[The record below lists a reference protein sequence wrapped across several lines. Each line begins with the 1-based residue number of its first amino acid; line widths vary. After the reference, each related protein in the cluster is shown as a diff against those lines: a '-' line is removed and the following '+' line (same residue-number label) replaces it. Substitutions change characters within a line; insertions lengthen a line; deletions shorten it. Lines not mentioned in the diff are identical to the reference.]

1 MTTASGRAARLRSRR
16 LAVCFVVIVAL
27 DLLVLLVTGLHLAF
41 RYWPGSGAT
50 GTTLVDVSR
59 VLHGVS
65 AWGAVVFLVIA
76 VVLTATWL
84 PGTRRRISLWLGGLL
99 AIGSAGYGIVT
110 GGRLAWDQL
119 ALWAV
124 TTGNAVPHGV
134 VGLPDTVK
142 FLIVGTSEVSP
153 GTYSGR
159 VWVHLL
165 VVPLVFA
172 LGIGLIGVACGRGRS
187 VPATRASELE
197 VVPA

>member
-1 MTTASGRAARLRSRR
+1 MRSRR
-16 LAVCFVVIVAL
+16 LVIGFVVLVAL
-27 DLLVLLVTGLHLAF
+27 DLSVLLVTGLHLAF
-41 RYWPGSGAT
+41 RYWPGSAT
-50 GTTLVDVSR
+50 AGTTLVDVSR
-59 VLHGVS
+59 VVHGVS
-65 AWGAVVFLVIA
+65 AWGAVGLLVIA
-76 VVLTATWL
+76 VVLAATWL
-84 PGTRRRISLWLGGLL
+84 PGARRRVSLWLGGLL
-99 AIGSAGYGIVT
+99 AIGSAGYGIIT

-124 TTGNAVPHGV
+124 TTGNSVPRGV

-142 FLIVGTSEVSP
+142 FLIIGINEVSP

-172 LGIGLIGVACGRGRS
+172 LGIGLIGLACRPSRS
-187 VPATRASELE
+187 VPATRANEPE